1 MKGSQA
7 LGAFYVI
14 IMLLAGGWK
23 SAKTQTI
30 VSTEV
35 QKKRAVLEYFRGI
48 YCVYCP
54 EADYFANEL
63 ETIYGE
69 AVIPINIFAGDYS
82 YPIDPLALDLRSTF
96 GQDIHDIS
104 GLIGYPAGMVNRRNF
119 TGLEQGASGSFAIN
133 RNRWSEAVESLIE
146 EDAPVNIGLQAQYD
160 IETREME
167 ILVEV
172 YHTSS
177 ISAPSQAL
185 HIAIV
190 QDSIRTLQAGSSSGF
205 NYFHSNVL
213 RDIITGETGIAL
225 GAKAAGDFFSQRI
238 EYTLPE
244 ALFGTQLEASEIHL
258 VAYITEDRKNIL
270 NATTHTPVYNAQQ
283 AYDINLL
290 STYRAAEMN
299 CEDWIT
305 PTILIRNDG
314 NEVAENI
321 RISYSVNDGSALY
334 LDWPGELK
342 TFEKARIELP
352 EIHFVSAHNIPNQL
366 RVELESS
373 AASVDENLNNNLLV
387 HDFNAAPA
395 TEFQQVKLEIAT
407 DNFGYETY
415 WDVLNSDGDIVTQ
428 GGNLLVGISGGG
440 KQVGAGTNP
449 GVYNNN
455 ETIEAIIDLPGP
467 DCYTFRLIDD
477 YGDGFCCGFGE
488 GFFRLRDELGAVL
501 FSGNRFGV
509 TREITFEVQALTTSN
524 DDLQAQEFPFVI
536 YPNPV
541 RSEQLELSFGLSDH
555 QTVHFNLSDANGAAL
570 KQGTWSNLGPVQHKK
585 AISLAAI
592 PSGIYFLT
600 LRTADAMQTQKL
612 IRIN

>member
-1 MKGSQA
+1 MKGRRA
-7 LGAFYVI
+7 LGAFYVL

-30 VSTEV
+30 VTTEV

-54 EADYFANEL
+54 EADFFASEL
-63 ETIYGE
+63 EANYGE
-69 AVIPINIFAGDYS
+69 SVIPINIYAGDYS
-82 YPIDPLALDLRSTF
+82 YPIDPLALDLRSAY
-96 GQDIHDIS
+96 GQNIHDIS

-119 TGLEQGASGSFAIN
+119 MGLEQGASGSFAIN
-133 RNRWSEAVESLIE
+133 RNRWSDAVESLLA
-146 EDAPVNIGLQAQYD
+146 EDAPVNIGVQAQYD
-160 IETREME
+160 IETRAME

-172 YHTSS
+172 FYTAPISS
-177 ISAPSQAL
+177 PSQAL
-185 HIAIV
+185 HIAIL

-225 GAKAAGDFFSQRI
+225 GTKAAGEFFSQTFQ
-238 EYTLPE
+238 YNLPE
-244 ALFGTQLEASEIHL
+244 SLYGTSLEASEIHL
-258 VAYITEDRKNIL
+258 VAYITEDRENIL
-270 NATTHTPVYNAQQ
+270 NAVSHTPVYHAQQ
-283 AYDINLL
+283 TYDLNLV
-290 STYRAAEMN
+290 SSYVATEMK
-299 CEDWIT
+299 CEEWIA

-321 RISYSVNDGSALY
+321 RVSYSVNEGPPEY

-352 EIHFVSAHNIPNQL
+352 PITYDATYNVPDQL
-366 RVELESS
+366 RIELESIGPT
-373 AASVDENLNNNLLV
+373 VDENLNNNISL
-387 HDFNAAPA
+387 HDFNGAPS
-395 TEFQQVKLEIAT
+395 TEFQRVKLEIAT

-415 WDVLNSDGDIVTQ
+415 WEILNSLGDVVAQ
-428 GGNLLVGISGGG
+428 GGNLLVGLSGGG
-440 KQVGAGTNP
+440 KQVGASTNP

-455 ETIEAIIDLPGP
+455 QTVEAVIDLPGP
-467 DCYTFRLIDD
+467 DCYTFRLVDD

-488 GFFRLRDELGAVL
+488 GFYRLRDEFGEVL

-509 TREITFEVQALTTSN
+509 TREIPFEMQALTTATN
-524 DDLQAQEFPFVI
+524 TVQAQDFPFVI

-541 RSEQLELSFGLSDH
+541 RSGQLELTFGLSDR
-555 QTVHFNLSDANGAAL
+555 QTVHFDLSDASGAAL
-570 KQGTWSNLGPVQHKK
+570 KSGSWHNLAPAEHRR
-585 AISLAAI
+585 AISLASI
-592 PSGIYFLT
+592 PAGVYFLT
-600 LRTADAMQTQKL
+600 LRTQEAIQTQKL